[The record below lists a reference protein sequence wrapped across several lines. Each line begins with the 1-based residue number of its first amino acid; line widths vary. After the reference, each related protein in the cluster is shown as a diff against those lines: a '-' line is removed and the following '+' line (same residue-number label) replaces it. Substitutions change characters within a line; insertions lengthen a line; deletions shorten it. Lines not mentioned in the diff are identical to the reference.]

1 MRAPKRAPEDPAG
14 DRTTDAAHWPIVMV
28 TLQNVADTLNR
39 YGEVTL
45 IVIGDTILKVIED
58 RTIKHSKI
66 EDLAT
71 T

>member
-1 MRAPKRAPEDPAG
+1 MR
-14 DRTTDAAHWPIVMV
+14 HNWPIVMV